1 VLGVSVGA
9 GLHPR
14 DEMHIPPSNPA
25 SDRLACDWYEAGK
38 SGLNAK
44 RVSLI
49 IFGTTGSLTPVQ
61 RFNSAKTPV
70 QGITKTPVTCVGDD
84 AFYMVSQLRVS
95 LQVKKEN
102 SVFEL
107 MVGGF
112 RAEQAEQ
119 VKTMEKTLAQD
130 VVAKL

>member
-1 VLGVSVGA
+1 
-9 GLHPR
+9 
-14 DEMHIPPSNPA
+14 
-25 SDRLACDWYEAGK
+25 
-38 SGLNAK
+38 
-44 RVSLI
+44 
-49 IFGTTGSLTPVQ
+49 
-61 RFNSAKTPV
+61 
-70 QGITKTPVTCVGDD
+70 
-84 AFYMVSQLRVS
+84 MVSQLRVS